1 MENTHCFSRF
11 LRNFGAQNTLFKS
24 FMLVRLII
32 SALSVAA
39 AAFFID
45 GVTVEPWWASIVVAV
60 VYGLINALV
69 RPVVKLFALPVN
81 ILTLGLFTFVINALM
96 VLLCAWFIPQYFKVA
111 SFLDAL
117 YFSIIVAIV
126 SWLLGLFAPKN

>member
-1 MENTHCFSRF
+1 
-11 LRNFGAQNTLFKS
+11 
-24 FMLVRLII
+24 MLVRLII